1 MASPPFDLFA
11 PLSGGG
17 SFSTDTIGTLATAV
31 PAGTS
36 IAVAYVHNANA
47 KDTITLSLAR
57 GATQLGGTWTVL
69 PDAILTSN
77 SQTFMA
83 IISAPVNLLT
93 GDTITV
99 LSSVSRARREMH
111 ARAFPGQVLTGAVS
125 GVFQSN
131 TAPPSVTLT
140 AVPAQSVIFAVVGS
154 NATGG
159 AVTFGAPGYTDT
171 KTISSTAGTSD
182 KTLTDAYRYTSLMGT
197 TTVDATLTT
206 AGPSGMVAVALP
218 PAAPVTYV
226 NGTTYQFVFG
236 QWQ

>member
-11 PLSGGG
+11 PMSNGGA
-17 SFSTDTIGTLATAV
+17 FSSDTIGTLTTPV

-36 IAVAYVHNANA
+36 IGVVYVHNANA
-47 KDTITLSLAR
+47 KDAITLSLAR
-57 GATQLGGTWTVL
+57 GGTQLGGTWTVL

-83 IISAPVNLLT
+83 LISAPVNLLA

-99 LSSVSRARREMH
+99 VSSVSRARRELH
-111 ARAFPGQVLTGAVS
+111 ARAFPGQILTGAVS

-131 TAPPSVTLT
+131 TAPPSVSLA
-140 AVPAQSVIFAVVGS
+140 AVPAGSVIFAVVGS
-154 NATGG
+154 NTTGG

-182 KTLTDAYRYTSLMGT
+182 KTLTDAYRYTDLMGT
-197 TTVDATLTT
+197 TTVDATLAV
-206 AGPSGMVAVALP
+206 AGPSGIVAVALP
-218 PAAPVTYV
+218 PSAPVSYV
-226 NGTTYQFVFG
+226 TGVTYQFVYG